1 MSVDP
6 PSETRPPATPDAVH
20 VFVDTNVLLHGQ
32 PLDGLPI
39 HSLLGVPPKE
49 VVTVVITR
57 TVLAEL
63 DGQKVKNP
71 NKGLRDRAGKRTR
84 ELWERERAKNWKLR
98 NGAQLALE
106 TRPHGLDLPAIGLD
120 GTIID
125 DVILAEVL
133 RAKRD
138 EPWRRIFVLSG
149 DSGVLVKASRL
160 GIAVVEL
167 TSANRLEVPDAQDR
181 KIRGLA
187 AENER
192 LKNRLPRLAVAFAD
206 RAAFLKAEIVRPRA
220 LDPKEVERR
229 VEQRAADSP
238 AITVTPPE
246 GPYGIAGAGSI
257 FAVQREVLGPSERDA
272 TNFNQKR
279 EDWLRRVRAYYETD
293 WLADAELS
301 ARTLAFDL
309 VLVNAG
315 SATGTDIRVALR
327 FPKGIGVDVG
337 APVPK
342 GLPRRPERPRSAFD
356 SLSMALVGP
365 DAAPTFERFLAA
377 SGPPPNIG
385 GPWVDAEDDGSVT
398 ATFRIAKARH
408 QNALALPRLFVL
420 LAPFDTLG
428 SFSVTASI
436 IAAELADWSKDT
448 LHVEVLVRD
457 CSSSA

>member
-6 PSETRPPATPDAVH
+6 PSETRPPAVPDAVH
-20 VFVDTNVLLHGQ
+20 VFVDTNVLLHGRA
-32 PLDGLPI
+32 LDELPI
-39 HSLLGVPPKE
+39 HSLLGVPPTE

-84 ELWERERAKNWKLR
+84 ELWERERTKNWKLR

-120 GTIID
+120 GTITD
-125 DVILAEVL
+125 DIILAEVI

-167 TSANRLEVPDAQDR
+167 TLENRLEVPDAHDR
-181 KIRGLA
+181 RIRELA

-192 LKNRLPRLAVAFAD
+192 LKNRLPRLAVAFAE
-206 RAAFLKAEIVRPRA
+206 RAVFLKAEIVRPRS
-220 LDPKEVERR
+220 LDPKEVEKR
-229 VEQRAADSP
+229 VEQRAADFP

-246 GPYGIAGAGSI
+246 GPFGIAGAASI
-257 FAVQREVLGPSERDA
+257 FALQHEVLGPSERDA

-279 EDWLRRVRAYYETD
+279 EDWLRQVRAYYETA
-293 WLADAELS
+293 WLADDELF
-301 ARTLAFDL
+301 ARTLVFDL
-309 VLVNAG
+309 ILVNAG
-315 SATGTDIRVALR
+315 SATGTDIRVELG
-327 FPKGIGVDVG
+327 FPKGVTADVG

-342 GLPRRPERPRSAFD
+342 GLPRRPERPRSAFE
-356 SLSMALVGP
+356 SLSTALVGP
-365 DAAPTFERFLAA
+365 ELAA
-377 SGPPPNIG
+377 SVERFHAASGSPPNIG
-385 GPWVDAEDDGSVT
+385 GPWMDSEDDGTVT

-408 QNALALPRLFVL
+408 QSALALPRLFVL
-420 LAPFDTLG
+420 LPPFDTLG
-428 SFSVTASI
+428 SFNVTVSV
-436 IAAELADWSKDT
+436 IAAELADWSMST
-448 LHVEVLVRD
+448 LNVEVLVRD
-457 CSSSA
+457 SSSNA